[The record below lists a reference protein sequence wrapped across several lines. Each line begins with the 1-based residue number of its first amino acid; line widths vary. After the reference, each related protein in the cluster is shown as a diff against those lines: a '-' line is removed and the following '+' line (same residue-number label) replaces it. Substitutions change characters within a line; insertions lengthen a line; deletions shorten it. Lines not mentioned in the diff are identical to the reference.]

1 MPCIENT
8 KTIQH
13 RDIDMHTR
21 FQEIAAR
28 TWDLHPACTEQ
39 EFLEH
44 FGREVVK
51 DCAQVADNYTAMNI
65 PGAMLGSLILKQF
78 GVD

>member
-1 MPCIENT
+1 
-8 KTIQH
+8 
-13 RDIDMHTR
+13 MHTR

-28 TWDLHPACTEQ
+28 AWDLNPGLSEQ

-44 FGREVVK
+44 FGKEVVK
-51 DCAQVADNYTAMNI
+51 ECSKVADNYTAMNI